1 MTQNAYI
8 IELLKDGWLDPIR
21 AFVEVGT
28 LKLATRISE
37 IRASGIKVEER
48 LVPYVNRFGK
58 HVYYKEYRIKEER
71 Q

>member
-1 MTQNAYI
+1 MTQNAMI
-8 IELLKDGWLDPIR
+8 IDLLRDGWLDPIR

-48 LVPYVNRFGK
+48 IVPYVNRFGRNTI
-58 HVYYKEYRIKEER
+58 YKEYRIRER
-71 Q
+71 A

>member
-1 MTQNAYI
+1 MTQNTMI
-8 IELLKDGWLDPIR
+8 IDLLRDGWLDPIR

-37 IRASGIKVEER
+37 IRASGIMVEER

-58 HVYYKEYRIKEER
+58 HVYYKEYRIKEAK
-71 Q
+71 

>member
-1 MTQNAYI
+1 MTQNTMI
-8 IELLKDGWLDPIR
+8 IDLLRDGWLDPIR

-48 LVPYVNRFGK
+48 IVPYVNRFGK
-58 HVYYKEYRIKEER
+58 HVYYKEYRIKEDA
-71 Q
+71 

>member
-1 MTQNAYI
+1 MI
-8 IELLKDGWLDPIR
+8 IDLLRDGWLDPIR

-48 LVPYVNRFGK
+48 IVPYVNRFGRK
-58 HVYYKEYRIKEER
+58 TIYKEYRIRER
-71 Q
+71 A

>member
-1 MTQNAYI
+1 MTQNTMI
-8 IELLKDGWLDPIR
+8 IDLLRDGWLDPIR

-48 LVPYVNRFGK
+48 IVPYVNRSGK
-58 HVYYKEYRIKEER
+58 HVYYKEYRIKEAK
-71 Q
+71 

>member
-1 MTQNAYI
+1 MTQNEMI
-8 IELLKDGWLDPIR
+8 IDLLRDGWLDPIR

-48 LVPYVNRFGK
+48 IVPYVNRSGK
-58 HVYYKEYRIKEER
+58 HVYYKEYRIKEAK
-71 Q
+71 